1 VDAKLITD
9 WSFYAVAIPAILIA
23 GISKGGFGA
32 GLGVVT
38 VPLMALAISPVQA
51 AAIMLPLLCV
61 MDWVGVWAYRGVWDK
76 ANLKIV
82 LPAGIVGIAI
92 GALSFGLLNDNWIR
106 VLLGVI
112 AIAFVL
118 NAWLR
123 KNAAKPSTGPSL
135 SHGSFW
141 GAMSGYTSFVAHAGG
156 PPLGIYL
163 LPQQM
168 EKRLFVGTTVIFFT
182 IINSV
187 KLIPYF
193 WLGLFDARNL
203 STSLILAPL
212 APIGILLGVWLVK
225 RVNPKVFYT
234 LCYCF
239 LLITGCKLLYDG
251 VNRLI

>member
-1 VDAKLITD
+1 LITD

-82 LPAGIVGIAI
+82 LPAGIIGIII

-123 KNAAKPSTGPSL
+123 RSADKPSTSASL

-156 PPLGIYL
+156 PPLGVYL
-163 LPQQM
+163 LPQRL

-182 IINSV
+182 IINAV

-203 STSLILAPL
+203 STSLVLAPL
-212 APIGILLGVWLVK
+212 APIGIMLGVWLVK
-225 RVNPKVFYT
+225 RVNPRVFYA
-234 LCYCF
+234 LCYAF
-239 LLITGCKLLYDG
+239 LFITGCKLLYDG
-251 VNRLI
+251 VSRLA

>member
-1 VDAKLITD
+1 MITD

-82 LPAGIVGIAI
+82 LPAGIIGIVI

-123 KNAAKPSTGPSL
+123 KNADKPSTAASL

-156 PPLGIYL
+156 PPLGVYL
-163 LPQQM
+163 LPQRL

-182 IINSV
+182 IINAV

-212 APIGILLGVWLVK
+212 APIGIMLGVWLVK
-225 RVNPKVFYT
+225 RVNPKVFYA
-234 LCYCF
+234 LCYSF
-239 LLITGCKLLYDG
+239 LFITGCKLLYDG
-251 VNRLI
+251 VSRLL